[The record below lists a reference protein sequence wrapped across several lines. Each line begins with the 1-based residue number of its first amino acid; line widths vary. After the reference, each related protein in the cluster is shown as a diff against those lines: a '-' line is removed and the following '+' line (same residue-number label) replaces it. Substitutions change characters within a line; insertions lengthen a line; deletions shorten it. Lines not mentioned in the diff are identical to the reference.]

1 MNVLS
6 FDMAIDARNSG
17 QLQSLA
23 IQLQREYAAAKPYP
37 HIVIDNLFDDDV
49 LSEIL
54 DAFPDVNSMDWIEFT
69 TPDEIKLASQYA
81 TQIPPKILSFLALLN
96 SAQFLEFLETIT
108 GIHGLITDPYFDGG
122 GLHQIVRGG
131 KLEIHSDFNRH
142 KSLNLDRRLNLLI
155 YLNKDWRDEYGGH
168 FELWDREMTSSQK
181 KVLPTFNRTVLFG
194 TTDYTYHG
202 HPDPLMCP
210 EGVTRKSLALYYFS
224 MGRPADEISG
234 SHTTLFQRRPGKT
247 LGMPFKHA
255 LRMCVPPIFV
265 FLARKMLG
273 SLKR

>member
-1 MNVLS
+1 MDVLS
-6 FDMAIDARNSG
+6 FDMAIDARNRS

-23 IQLQREYAAAKPYP
+23 TALHREYVAARPYP

-54 DAFPDVNSMDWIEFT
+54 DSFPDVNSINWKEYA
-69 TPDEIKLASQYA
+69 TPEEIKLESQD
-81 TQIPPKILSFLALLN
+81 TSQIPPKILSFLALLN

-108 GIHGLITDPYFDGG
+108 GIHGLISDPYFDGG

-142 KSLNLDRRLNLLI
+142 QKLNLDRRLNLLI
-155 YLNKDWRDEYGGH
+155 YLNKDWRKEYGGH

-224 MGRPADEISG
+224 NGRPEEEIG
-234 SHTTLFQRRPGKT
+234 ESHTTLFQRRPGKT
-247 LGMPFKHA
+247 FGVPFKHA
-255 LRMCVPPIFV
+255 LRMCVPPILM
-265 FLARKMLG
+265 FLRRKMLG

>member
-1 MNVLS
+1 MDVLS
-6 FDMAIDARNSG
+6 FDMAINARNRS

-23 IQLQREYAAAKPYP
+23 TQLHREYVAATPYP
-37 HIVIDNLFDDDV
+37 HIVIDDLFDDDV

-54 DAFPDVNSMDWIEFT
+54 DAFPDVNSKIWKEYA
-69 TPDEIKLASQYA
+69 TPDEIKLESQHAS
-81 TQIPPKILSFLALLN
+81 QIPPKILSFLTLLN

-108 GIHGLITDPYFDGG
+108 GIDGLISDPYFDGG
-122 GLHQIVRGG
+122 GLHQIECGG

-142 KSLNLDRRLNLLI
+142 EKLRLDRRLNLLV
-155 YLNKDWRDEYGGH
+155 YLNKDWREEYGGH

-210 EGVTRKSLALYYFS
+210 EGVTRKSLAFYYFS
-224 MGRPADEISG
+224 NGRPEEEISG
-234 SHTTLFQRRPGKT
+234 RHTTLFQRRPGKT
-247 LGMPFKHA
+247 LGVPFKHA
-255 LRMCVPPIFV
+255 LRMCVPPILV
-265 FLARKMLG
+265 FLARKTLG